1 MSQRWQANGFW
12 FLRRNWGIRL
22 GALMRRRGSLG
33 WSWRLL
39 RTGVISWMI
48 LGGIGRLRCILNRR
62 RLRLTPCWKRRVP
75 ANALT
80 GFWRL
85 VIGRR
90 LRRLLWRGGW
100 GGRTTLPR
108 RGELTAAK
116 FGCPKWFAKAGL
128 RVPWF
133 PPGRLSP
140 GPSRRLL
147 G

>member
-90 LRRLLWRGGW
+90 LRRLMWRGDWGW
-100 GGRTTLPR
+100 RTTIRRRWKLAAANCGGAEGFGMRGGRG
-108 RGELTAAK
+108 RG
-116 FGCPKWFAKAGL
+116 FARGGL
-128 RVPWF
+128 
-133 PPGRLSP
+133 
-140 GPSRRLL
+140 SRRRRPRYP
-147 G
+147 